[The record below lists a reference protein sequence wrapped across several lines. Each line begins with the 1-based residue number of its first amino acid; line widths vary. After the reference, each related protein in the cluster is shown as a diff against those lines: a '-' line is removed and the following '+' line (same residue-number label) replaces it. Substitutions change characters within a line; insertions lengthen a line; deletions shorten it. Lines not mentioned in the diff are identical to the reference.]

1 MNLADRD
8 KMGAPGYQEF
18 KAEELRTAEM
28 GGVRAVIIAGRKTPR
43 PPPRGAPVEL
53 THSTHSTHS
62 SRRTRTRALSK
73 PRVIVVVIDVP
84 LRSGKPSEW
93 RPTCAL

>member
-28 GGVRAVIIAGRKTPR
+28 GGVRAVIIAGKEDPPPTTPR
-43 PPPRGAPVEL
+43 RPSRTDSLNSLTQLTQLTRRVE
-53 THSTHSTHS
+53 
-62 SRRTRTRALSK
+62 RAH
-73 PRVIVVVIDVP
+73 
-84 LRSGKPSEW
+84 EH
-93 RPTCAL
+93 